1 MIEKALI
8 FATIAHEGQRRKGSD
23 IPYILHPMEAGA
35 IVLGIKYDEELITAA
50 LLHDIIEDT
59 AFESQDIEKRFGKR
73 VLELVIANSEDKSRS
88 WEERKGATIQNLK
101 TETDEDIL
109 IVTLADKLSNMRQIH
124 RDYNAIGEKLWAR
137 FNRGYEEQRW
147 YYGGL
152 VEGLRALEYLP
163 EYKEFKR
170 LYEEVFDAN

>member
-8 FATIAHEGQRRKGSD
+8 FATIAHEGQKRKGSD

-50 LLHDIIEDT
+50 ILHDIIEDT
-59 AFESQDIEKRFGKR
+59 AFRSQDIEERFGKR
-73 VLELVIANSEDKSRS
+73 VLELVTANSEDKSRS
-88 WEERKGATIQNLK
+88 WEERKTATIQGLK
-101 TETDEDIL
+101 NETDYGVL

-124 RDYNAIGEKLWAR
+124 RDYYVMGEKLWER
-137 FNRGYEEQRW
+137 FNRGYEEQKW
-147 YYGGL
+147 YYGCLVDGL
-152 VEGLRALEYLP
+152 QALEGLP

-170 LYEEVFDAN
+170 LYEEVFGK